1 MSDETMKVAQ
11 ESARGSFFLISGTA
25 ISTVVLAVSAILIAR
40 LLGSESYGQYSLV
53 IVVPQLLF
61 LFTDL
66 GLNQGI
72 TKFASDF
79 KSENDY
85 RHLASVV
92 KHGLIIR
99 TLIGLLMSVI
109 TYVFADLFASVIL
122 QRPELG
128 FLVQLSAVS
137 ILFQVIFATAISA
150 FVGMDKTEYNA
161 LTLNV
166 QSLAKTLIQIV
177 LIVFG
182 FAVAGAVIGHVVSY
196 LIGGA
201 IGILLVILLLRN
213 KKGGSSNFGFSD
225 NAKLLLDYGTPLY
238 LSTVL
243 VGIVPLFQQVVLAFF
258 ASDSAVGNF
267 KAATNF
273 AMLMTVLSV
282 PIQTALLPA
291 FSKLSLGKDN
301 GIISFFKLANKYTA
315 IIVVPVT
322 IALVAFSSPIVQ
334 IVYGSTYDSA
344 SLYLS
349 VYCLVYLLVGF
360 GYLTLASFYNGLAET
375 KVNLRI
381 SLIIFVVLALLS
393 PLLASI
399 YSVVGLIAAY
409 LIANS
414 AGQIYSSYY
423 ARKKFK
429 VEFDTP
435 SLLKIFLIT
444 GLSSVAPVLILR
456 FAGLSAVLSLV
467 IGAPLYLFSYLSLM
481 PLTRTVTLS
490 ELKQVTHVV
499 QRTALLAWV
508 AKPVIAYQ
516 QRLLLFKLNLSGDNG
531 GLLNSHKSE

>member
-1 MSDETMKVAQ
+1 MTDHTMKVAQ

-53 IVVPQLLF
+53 IAVPQLLF

-72 TKFASDF
+72 TKFTSDF

-85 RHLASVV
+85 KRLASVV

-99 TLIGLLMSVI
+99 TLIGLLLSVI
-109 TYVFADLFASVIL
+109 TYVFADAFASVLL

-161 LTLNV
+161 ITLNV

-182 FAVAGAVIGHVVSY
+182 FAVAGVVIGHVVSY
-196 LIGGA
+196 LIGGV
-201 IGILLVILLLRN
+201 IGIILVSLLLRN
-213 KKGGSSNFGFSD
+213 KKGGSGNFGFSA
-225 NAKLLLDYGTPLY
+225 NTKLLLNYGGPLY

-243 VGIVPLFQQVVLAFF
+243 VGVVPLFQNIVLAFF
-258 ASDSAVGNF
+258 ASDSAIGNF

-273 AMLMTVLSV
+273 AMLMTVLSI

-291 FSKLSLGKDN
+291 FSKLSSGKGN
-301 GIISFFKLANKYTA
+301 GIANFFKLTNKYTA

-322 IALVAFSSPIVQ
+322 IALVVFSGPIVQ
-334 IVYGSTYDSA
+334 IVYGATYDSA
-344 SLYLS
+344 PLFLS
-349 VYCLVYLLVGF
+349 TYCLVYLLVGF
-360 GYLTLASFYNGLAET
+360 GYMTLASFYNGLGQT
-375 KVNLRI
+375 KVTLRI
-381 SLIIFVVLALLS
+381 SLITFIVLALLS
-393 PLLASI
+393 PLLTSSF
-399 YSVVGLIAAY
+399 SVLGLIAAY
-409 LIANS
+409 LVANG

-423 ARKKFK
+423 ARKKFR

-435 SLLKIFLIT
+435 ALLKIFIVSA
-444 GLSSVAPVLILR
+444 LSSLAPALILT
-456 FAGLSAVLSLV
+456 FAGFSAILSVG
-467 IGAPLYLFSYLSLM
+467 IGVALYLFSYLSLL
-481 PLTRTVTLS
+481 PLTKAVTLS
-490 ELKQVTHVV
+490 ELKQATYAVKK
-499 QRTALLAWV
+499 TALLAKV
-508 AKPVIAYQ
+508 AKPIIAYQ
-516 QRLLLFKLNLSGDNG
+516 QKLLRFKVGLSGDKFQE
-531 GLLNSHKSE
+531 SYP